1 MLKIVNANFRGVV
14 EYVAGTEKDVA
25 DLPTTGLSQGS
36 TCFVIETGAVYMF
49 DEEAKEWKA
58 I

>member
-14 EYVAGTEKDVA
+14 EYVASKQADVA
-25 DLPTTGLSQGS
+25 DLPTAELSQGS

-49 DEEAKEWKA
+49 DEETKEWKD

>member
-1 MLKIVNANFRGVV
+1 MLKVVNANSRGVV
-14 EYVAGTEKDVA
+14 EYVAGTEADVT
-25 DLPTTGLSQGS
+25 DLPTELSQGS

-49 DEEAKEWKA
+49 NEETKEWKQ

>member
-1 MLKIVNANFRGVV
+1 MLNVVNVNYLGVV
-14 EYVAGTEKDVA
+14 EYVASKQADVA

>member
-25 DLPTTGLSQGS
+25 DLPTDLSQGS

>member
-14 EYVAGTEKDVA
+14 EYVASKQADVA
-25 DLPTTGLSQGS
+25 DLPTDVSQGS

>member
-1 MLKIVNANFRGVV
+1 MLKVVDANSRGVV
-14 EYVAGTEKDVA
+14 EYVAGTEADVA
-25 DLPTTGLSQGS
+25 DLPTELSQGS
-36 TCFVIETGAVYMF
+36 VCFVIETGAVYMF

>member
-1 MLKIVNANFRGVV
+1 MLKVVNANSRGVV
-14 EYVAGTEKDVA
+14 EYVASKQADVA
-25 DLPTTGLSQGS
+25 DLPTELSQGS

-49 DEEAKEWKA
+49 DEETKEWKQ

>member
-1 MLKIVNANFRGVV
+1 MLKVVNANSRGVV
-14 EYVAGTEKDVA
+14 EYVASKQADVA
-25 DLPTTGLSQGS
+25 DLPIELSQGS

-49 DEEAKEWKA
+49 DEETKEWKQ

>member
-1 MLKIVNANFRGVV
+1 MLKIVNVNYRGVV
-14 EYVAGTEKDVA
+14 EYVASKQADVA
-25 DLPTTGLSQGS
+25 DLPTELSQGS

-49 DEEAKEWKA
+49 DEEAKEWKQ

>member
-1 MLKIVNANFRGVV
+1 MLKVVNVNSRGVV
-14 EYVAGTEKDVA
+14 EYVAGTEADVA
-25 DLPTTGLSQGS
+25 DLPTELSQGS

-49 DEEAKEWKA
+49 NEETKKWKQ

>member
-1 MLKIVNANFRGVV
+1 MLKVVNANSRGVV
-14 EYVAGTEKDVA
+14 EYVAGTEADVA
-25 DLPTTGLSQGS
+25 DLPTELSQGS

-49 DEEAKEWKA
+49 DEETKEWKQ

>member
-1 MLKIVNANFRGVV
+1 MLKVVNANSRGVV

-25 DLPTTGLSQGS
+25 DLPTELSQGS

-49 DEEAKEWKA
+49 DEETKEWKQL
-58 I
+58 

>member
-1 MLKIVNANFRGVV
+1 MLKVVNANSRGVV
-14 EYVAGTEKDVA
+14 EYVASKQADVA
-25 DLPTTGLSQGS
+25 DLPTELSQGS

-49 DEEAKEWKA
+49 DEESKEWKQ

>member
-14 EYVAGTEKDVA
+14 EYVASKQADVA
-25 DLPTTGLSQGS
+25 DLPTTDLSQGS